1 MTDLRITQQ
10 ARRMVDFE
18 ELVAAI
24 RLAAKSAIRNPE
36 WVPMRERNSPQ
47 TKEAMEAAYKAWA
60 HRHFRELQSS
70 PQLRTIHWAQH
81 RKAQAW
87 LKGQG
92 GGDPRGAGAHRSR
105 DPRPGAT
112 RALPQRPGPGE
123 ADRPADV
130 GVHGQGGA
138 RGR

>member
-1 MTDLRITQQ
+1 
-10 ARRMVDFE
+10 MVDFE

-70 PQLRTIHWAQH
+70 PQLRTVHWAQYK
-81 RKAQAW
+81 KAQAW
-87 LKGQG
+87 LKQQ
-92 GGDPRGAGAHRSR
+92 RGAGKNPTYR
-105 DPRPGAT
+105 DLAIRFGWQMYAA
-112 RALPQRPGPGE
+112 RFVYSYNGLAEWKGE
-123 ADRPADV
+123 ET
-130 GVHGQGGA
+130 
-138 RGR
+138 